1 MKAQEIMNEIPKGL
15 LAWYT
20 FKKQAKALYISNEKD
35 GRYNLLNEKGL
46 LVEQVSSNHSINKLF
61 IENSKKKYD
70 YIVAIQQIE
79 KALNP
84 IELLYNW
91 KKMLKTDGKLL
102 LAVDNRLGLR
112 YFCGDRDP
120 FTGRSFD
127 GIENYRQ
134 LTNIGERYIKGR
146 NYSKFEVNCFLKEA
160 GWTYCKAYS
169 VLPNLELPQLVYSE
183 NILPNEE
190 LGIRLFP
197 KYNHPD
203 SVFLEEK
210 YIYTDLINNEMFHQ
224 MANSYLFECSLNGE
238 FDSVDHVTISMDRGQ
253 ENALMTIIRESKVV
267 EKIPLYSEGYNKLIQ
282 MKINADML
290 KNNGVKIVEG
300 KLRNDSYMMPYI
312 HEPLAITYLR
322 ELVYIDLEKFI
333 EEIDKYRD
341 VVLQSSDHINNN
353 KELGI
358 ILKKGF
364 LDLVP
369 LNCFYIN
376 GEYVFFDQEFFL
388 DSYPANAIIF
398 RGIEIIYMQDAKIES
413 IIPKDFFWLR
423 YGMDRQVESLQRMS
437 GEFTYKLRHLEKMR
451 PYMEKYEAN
460 YQTIHTNR
468 QRINYSKEEYQKIFG
483 DIFKNARNQQII
495 LFGSGNFAKRFLSLY
510 GKDYDIAYI
519 VDNNPNQW
527 RKQIEG
533 VKIYSPE
540 ILQNIDLADYRI
552 IICVKAFLPIIHQ
565 LKSMGIES
573 YYVYDRNIEYEP
585 NILQRPLEYKL
596 QNTQEQNQEK
606 KYNIGYI
613 AGVFDLFHIGHL
625 NLLKRAKDQCNYL
638 IVGVVTDQGV
648 IRNKKV
654 EPYIPFEERIEIVGA
669 CSYVDKAVEIP
680 LNFSGSREAY
690 EKYKFDCQFS
700 GSDYKDDPIWEA
712 NKMFLEKKGADLV
725 FLSYTEQTSS
735 TKIKRAIQQSINKE

>member
-46 LVEQVSSNHSINKLF
+46 LVEQVSSNHSNNKLF
-61 IENSKKKYD
+61 IEKSKKKYD

-79 KALNP
+79 KTLNP
-84 IELLYNW
+84 IELLYSW
-91 KKMLKTDGKLL
+91 KKMLRKDGKLL

-134 LTNIGERYIKGR
+134 LTNIGQRYIKGR
-146 NYSKFEVNCFLKEA
+146 NYSKFEVAYFLKQA

-224 MANSYLFECSLNGE
+224 MANSYLIECSINGE
-238 FDSVDHVTISMDRGQ
+238 FDSADHVTISMDRGQ

-282 MKINADML
+282 MKTNADML
-290 KNNGVKIVEG
+290 KNNGIKMVEG
-300 KLRNDSYMMPYI
+300 KLRNDSYIMPYI
-312 HEPLAITYLR
+312 NEPLAITYLR
-322 ELVYIDLEKFI
+322 ELVYMDLEKFI

-341 VVLQSSDHINNN
+341 VVLQSSDHIDNN

-369 LNCFYIN
+369 LNCFYIK
-376 GEYVFFDQEFFL
+376 GEYVFYDQEFFL

-423 YGMDRQVESLQRMS
+423 YGMDKQVESLQRMS
-437 GEFTYKLRHLEKMR
+437 GEFTYKLRHLEELK
-451 PYMEKYEAN
+451 PYMEKCEADT
-460 YQTIHTNR
+460 QTIHTNR

-483 DIFKNARNQQII
+483 DIFKNIQNKKII
-495 LFGSGNFAKRFLSLY
+495 LFGAGNFSKRFLSLY
-510 GKDYDIAYI
+510 GKEYEIGFV

-527 RKQIEG
+527 GKQLEG
-533 VKIYSPE
+533 HEIFGPE
-540 ILQNIDLADYRI
+540 KLQKIDLDKYRI
-552 IICVKAFLPIIHQ
+552 IICVKAFLPIVHQ
-565 LKSMGIES
+565 LKSLGIES
-573 YYVYDRNIEYEP
+573 YYVYDRNIEYGQ
-585 NILQRPLEYKL
+585 NILP
-596 QNTQEQNQEK
+596 TQVVQPVDEKKQK

-625 NLLKRAKDQCNYL
+625 NLLKRAKEQCNYL
-638 IVGVVTDQGV
+638 IVGVVSDEGV
-648 IRNKKV
+648 KRNKKV
-654 EPYIPFEERIEIVGA
+654 EPYIPFEERIEIVDA

-680 LNFSGSREAY
+680 LNFAGSREAY

-700 GSDYKDDPIWEA
+700 GSDYQDDPDWEA

-725 FLSYTEQTSS
+725 FLSYTQQTSS
-735 TKIKRAIQQSINKE
+735 TKIKKVIQQSLNKE